1 MTPSGNRFQGIDVSR
16 GLAITMMV
24 AYHFCYDLAC
34 FRFVPWTRYDMLIES
49 GWIGWRTLIVISFL
63 IIVGFSLALSIVFKP
78 SWSDFRKRW
87 AQIAGAAIL
96 VSLASYG
103 FAGERWIY
111 FGILHF
117 IAVTTLLCRFMLL
130 RMKSVRWIAT
140 LGFAAIVIGFLF
152 STSAFDRPPLNIL
165 GFAARKPG
173 TYDFVP
179 LFPWI
184 GVVLIGIAG
193 GLLWQ
198 AHGFRPIATL
208 SGLHAAVPAPLQNVL
223 AGMGRWSLIIYLVH
237 QPILIGALTVVASVA
252 FCTVPSLVGQHRGV
266 LLCQTCFTL

>member
-1 MTPSGNRFQGIDVSR
+1 M
-16 GLAITMMV
+16 
-24 AYHFCYDLAC
+24 
-34 FRFVPWTRYDMLIES
+34 
-49 GWIGWRTLIVISFL
+49 
-63 IIVGFSLALSIVFKP
+63 
-78 SWSDFRKRW
+78 
-87 AQIAGAAIL
+87 L

-117 IAVTTLLCRFMLL
+117 IAVTTLLCRLMLL

-152 STSAFDRPPLNIL
+152 STSAFDQPPLNVL

-193 GLLWQ
+193 GLRWQ
-198 AHGFRPIATL
+198 AHGFRPIAVL
-208 SGLHAAVPAPLQNVL
+208 SILHTAVPTPLQKSL
-223 AGMGRWSLIIYLVH
+223 AGMGRWSLTIYLVH
-237 QPILIGALTVVASVA
+237 QPILIGVLGVAADAAYLNSR
-252 FCTVPSLVGQHRGV
+252 PLYP
-266 LLCQTCFTL
+266 L